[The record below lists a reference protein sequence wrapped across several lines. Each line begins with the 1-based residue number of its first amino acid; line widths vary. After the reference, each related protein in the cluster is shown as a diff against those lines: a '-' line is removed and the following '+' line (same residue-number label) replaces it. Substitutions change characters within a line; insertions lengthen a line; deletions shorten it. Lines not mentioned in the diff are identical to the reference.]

1 MRSSPVHPLYL
12 RGFPLPR
19 PADTGTD
26 TGTDT
31 EEFRNRHAKRG
42 DTHMTTRTTRSPRRR
57 TVVALAVVL
66 SILGVFVVRLVDIQ
80 VVNADDHR
88 ADSAGVGMVAS
99 NKLTAA
105 RGTIVDETGAV
116 LAGNTML
123 YDAQVDPQNILN
135 QKFSDGRTVQEVW
148 PEQAAQIAAITGQ
161 TPEQVQQIVAD
172 VLAANADSQ
181 WAQIATRLSTDQYQA
196 LVALDLPFLYT
207 TPHPARSYPDGAVG
221 GNLVGF
227 VGSDGEAL
235 AGLELSQ
242 NDCLSGEDGAE
253 SYERGKDG
261 VVIPGTRKQTPA
273 EDGGTLQLT
282 INRDLQWYMQQLVA
296 EEVQNQEANYGTILV
311 QEVATGKIRA
321 AAEYPTVDPNNVT
334 ASADADRSSRIF
346 TYEFEPGS
354 TFKPVT
360 ASTIID
366 SAGVTPLTPTIPAAG
381 RETLPGDVTINDVF
395 SHPSYNYTMTGALVD
410 SSNVALSK
418 FGTLVSDEVRYDYLK
433 RFGVGKKTEV
443 GFPGERTGILHDAPW
458 DQASHYTTTFGQ
470 SFTVTVPQVASVYQT
485 IANDGV
491 RMPLSLVESCT
502 TSSGEVIEPELPEPE
517 QVIKPQTAADVTLM
531 LENVFQQVTNR
542 KVLAIDGYRMATKSG
557 TAEKAN
563 EDGSGYKQGI
573 FYTTLAGFAPADDPK
588 YVVIFTLDEPK
599 KNRMSSANA
608 AGFQKA
614 MTQVLKTYRV
624 LPSSTPGPEI
634 LPKYQ

>member
-1 MRSSPVHPLYL
+1 
-12 RGFPLPR
+12 
-19 PADTGTD
+19 
-26 TGTDT
+26 
-31 EEFRNRHAKRG
+31 
-42 DTHMTTRTTRSPRRR
+42 MTTRTTRSPRRR

-66 SILGVFVVRLVDIQ
+66 SILGVFVMRLVDIQ
-80 VVNADDHR
+80 VVNADEHR
-88 ADSAGVGMVAS
+88 ADSAGLGMVAS
-99 NKLTAA
+99 SKLEGA

-123 YDAQVDPQNILN
+123 YDAQVDPQNIIN

-148 PEQAAQIAAITGQ
+148 PEQAAKIATITGQ

-172 VLAANADSQ
+172 AIAADSKSQ
-181 WAQIATRLSTDQYQA
+181 WAQIAKKLSTDQYQA
-196 LVALDLPFLYT
+196 LVALKLPFLYT
-207 TPHPARSYPDGAVG
+207 TPHPARNYPDGAVG

-227 VGSDGEAL
+227 VGSDGEPL
-235 AGLELSQ
+235 AGLEMAQ
-242 NDCLSGEDGAE
+242 NDCLQATPGEE

-261 VVIPGTRKQTPA
+261 VVIPGTLQQTPA
-273 EDGGTLQLT
+273 VDGGTLQLT
-282 INRDLQWYMQQLVA
+282 INRDLQWYLQQMVA
-296 EEVQNQEANYGTILV
+296 EEVQNQQANYGTAFV
-311 QEVATGKIRA
+311 VEVATGKIRA
-321 AAEYPTVDPNNVT
+321 AAEYPTVDPNDVN
-334 ASADADRSSRIF
+334 ASAEGDRSSRIF

-360 ASTIID
+360 AATIID
-366 SAGVTPLTPTIPAAG
+366 SGAVTPLTPTLPASG
-381 RETLPGDVTINDVF
+381 RETLPGDVTVNDVF
-395 SHPSYNYTMTGALVD
+395 SHPSFNYTMTGALVD

-418 FGTLVSDEVRYDYLK
+418 FGTLVSDEVRHDYLE
-433 RFGVGKKTEV
+433 RFGVGHKTAV
-443 GFPGERTGILHDAPW
+443 GFPGEREGILHDAPW

-491 RMPLSLVESCT
+491 RMPLRLVESCT
-502 TSSGEVIEPELPEPE
+502 TASGEVIEPDLPAPE

-531 LENVFQQVTNR
+531 LENVFQQVTNH

-563 EDGSGYKQGI
+563 DDGNGYKKGI

-624 LPSSTPGPEI
+624 LPSTQPGPEI

>member
-1 MRSSPVHPLYL
+1 
-12 RGFPLPR
+12 
-19 PADTGTD
+19 
-26 TGTDT
+26 
-31 EEFRNRHAKRG
+31 
-42 DTHMTTRTTRSPRRR
+42 MTTRTTRSPRRR

-135 QKFSDGRTVQEVW
+135 QKFSDGRAVQEVW

-181 WAQIATRLSTDQYQA
+181 WAQITTRLSTDQYQA
-196 LVALDLPFLYT
+196 LAALDLPFLYT

-282 INRDLQWYMQQLVA
+282 INRDLQWYLQQMVA
-296 EEVQNQEANYGTILV
+296 EEVQNQQANYGTAFVL
-311 QEVATGKIRA
+311 EVETGKIRA

>member
-1 MRSSPVHPLYL
+1 
-12 RGFPLPR
+12 
-19 PADTGTD
+19 
-26 TGTDT
+26 
-31 EEFRNRHAKRG
+31 
-42 DTHMTTRTTRSPRRR
+42 MTTRTTRSPRRR

-99 NKLTAA
+99 NKLEAA

-135 QKFSDGRTVQEVW
+135 QEFSDGRTVEQVW

-161 TPEQVQQIVAD
+161 TPEEVQQIVAD
-172 VLAANADSQ
+172 ALAANADSQ
-181 WAQIATRLSTDQYQA
+181 WAQIATKLSTDQYQA
-196 LVALDLPFLYT
+196 LVALDLPFLT
-207 TPHPARSYPDGAVG
+207 TSEHPSRTYPDGAVG
-221 GNLVGF
+221 GNLLGF

-235 AGLELSQ
+235 AGLELSED
-242 NDCLSGEDGAE
+242 DCLSGVDGAQ

-261 VVIPGTRKQTPA
+261 VVIPGTLDETPA

-282 INRDLQWYMQQLVA
+282 INRDLQWYLQQMVA
-296 EEVQNQEANYGTILV
+296 EEVQNQQANYGTAFVL
-311 QEVATGKIRA
+311 EVETGKIRA
-321 AAEYPTVDPNNVT
+321 AAEYPTVDPNDVN
-334 ASADADRSSRIF
+334 ASAESDRSSRIF

-360 ASTIID
+360 AATIID
-366 SAGVTPLTPTIPAAG
+366 SAGVTPLTPTLPASG
-381 RETLPGDVTINDVF
+381 RETLPGDITVNDVF

-418 FGTLVSDEVRYDYLK
+418 FGTLVSDDVRHDYLE
-433 RFGVGKKTEV
+433 RFGVGEKTEV
-443 GFPGERTGILHDAPW
+443 DFPGERTGILHDAPW

-502 TSSGEVIEPELPEPE
+502 TASGEVIEPDLGEPE
-517 QVIKPQTAADVTLM
+517 QVISSETAADVTLM
-531 LENVFQQVTNR
+531 LENVFQQVTNH

>member
-1 MRSSPVHPLYL
+1 
-12 RGFPLPR
+12 
-19 PADTGTD
+19 
-26 TGTDT
+26 
-31 EEFRNRHAKRG
+31 
-42 DTHMTTRTTRSPRRR
+42 MTTRTTRSPRRR

>member
-1 MRSSPVHPLYL
+1 
-12 RGFPLPR
+12 
-19 PADTGTD
+19 
-26 TGTDT
+26 
-31 EEFRNRHAKRG
+31 
-42 DTHMTTRTTRSPRRR
+42 MTTRTTRSPRRR

-99 NKLTAA
+99 NKLEAA

-135 QKFSDGRTVQEVW
+135 QEFSDGRTVEQVW

-161 TPEQVQQIVAD
+161 TPEEVQQIVAD
-172 VLAANADSQ
+172 ALAANADSQ
-181 WAQIATRLSTDQYQA
+181 WAQIATKLSTDQYQA
-196 LVALDLPFLYT
+196 LVALDLPFLT
-207 TPHPARSYPDGAVG
+207 TSEHPSRTYPDGAVG
-221 GNLVGF
+221 GNLLGF

-235 AGLELSQ
+235 AGLELSED
-242 NDCLSGEDGAE
+242 DCLSGVDGAQ

-261 VVIPGTRKQTPA
+261 VVIPGTLDETPA

-282 INRDLQWYMQQLVA
+282 INRDLQWYLQQMVA
-296 EEVQNQEANYGTILV
+296 EEVQNQQANYGTAFVL
-311 QEVATGKIRA
+311 EVETGKIRA
-321 AAEYPTVDPNNVT
+321 AAEYPTVDPNDVN
-334 ASADADRSSRIF
+334 ASAESDRSSRIF

-360 ASTIID
+360 AATIID
-366 SAGVTPLTPTIPAAG
+366 SAGVTPTSPTLPASG
-381 RETLPGDVTINDVF
+381 RETLPGDITVNDVF

-418 FGTLVSDEVRYDYLK
+418 FGTLVSDDVRHDYLE
-433 RFGVGKKTEV
+433 RFGVGEKTEV
-443 GFPGERTGILHDAPW
+443 DFPGERTGILHDAPW

-502 TSSGEVIEPELPEPE
+502 TASGEVIEPDLGEPE
-517 QVIKPQTAADVTLM
+517 QVISSETAADVTLM
-531 LENVFQQVTNR
+531 LENVFQQVTNH

>member
-1 MRSSPVHPLYL
+1 
-12 RGFPLPR
+12 
-19 PADTGTD
+19 
-26 TGTDT
+26 
-31 EEFRNRHAKRG
+31 
-42 DTHMTTRTTRSPRRR
+42 MTTRTTRSPRRR

-66 SILGVFVVRLVDIQ
+66 AILGVFVVRLVDIQ

-88 ADSAGVGMVAS
+88 AESLGVGIGAAHE
-99 NKLTAA
+99 LPGA

-116 LAGNTML
+116 LAGNTMT
-123 YDAQVDPQNILN
+123 YDVEVDPQHVADIERTND
-135 QKFSDGRTVQEVW
+135 DGTKVVW
-148 PEQAAQIAAITGQ
+148 TWAEQATQIATITGQ
-161 TPEQVQQIVAD
+161 TPDEVQQIVAAA
-172 VLAANADSQ
+172 LAENPNSR
-181 WAQIATRLSTDQYQA
+181 WAQLKKSISTDQYLA
-196 LVALDLPFLYT
+196 LSELKLPYMNF
-207 TPHPARSYPDGAVG
+207 PERPARSYPDGAVG

-235 AGLELSQ
+235 AGLELSE
-242 NDCLSGEDGAE
+242 NSCLAAENGTE

-261 VVIPGTRKQTPA
+261 VIIPGTLQQKPA
-273 EDGGTLQLT
+273 VDGGTLQLT
-282 INRDLQWYMQQLVA
+282 INRDLQWYLQQMVA
-296 EEVQNQEANYGTILV
+296 EEVQNQQANYGTAFVL
-311 QEVATGKIRA
+311 EVATGKIRA
-321 AAEYPTVDPNNVT
+321 AAEYPTVDPNDVN
-334 ASADADRSSRIF
+334 ASGEGDRSSRIF

-360 ASTIID
+360 AATIID
-366 SAGVTPLTPTIPAAG
+366 TQGVTPLTPTIPASG
-381 RETLPGDVTINDVF
+381 RETLPGDITVNDVF
-395 SHPSYNYTMTGALVD
+395 SHPSFNYTMTGALVD

-418 FGTLVSDEVRYDYLK
+418 FGTLASDQVRHDYLQ
-433 RFGVGKKTEV
+433 RFGVGKGTEV
-443 GFPGERTGILHDAPW
+443 NFPGERDGILHDAPW

-485 IANDGV
+485 IANGGV
-491 RMPLSLVESCT
+491 RMPLRLVESCT
-502 TSSGEVIEPELPEPE
+502 TASGEVIEPQLPAPE

-531 LENVFQQVTNR
+531 LENVFQQVTNH
-542 KVLAIDGYRMATKSG
+542 KVLAVSGYRMATKSG

-563 EDGSGYKQGI
+563 EDGSGYKKGI
-573 FYTTLAGFAPADDPK
+573 FYTTLAGFAPADDPQ

-624 LPSSTPGPEI
+624 LPSTTPGPEI